1 MKAVL
6 STIFFLSS
14 ILATAQVFINE
25 VAADNKTIIFDDL
38 GNSPD
43 YIEIYNA
50 GSGSVDL
57 SDYYLSDD
65 QDDLSK
71 WQFPSTT
78 LAAGEHLI
86 IWASGSEEISD
97 DLHTNFKL
105 SSSGETVILSTGGSI
120 SDQVTFPALQEDQ
133 AYGRLPDGGSDM
145 TILAAPSPGSTNNS
159 ATEITFSH
167 RGGYYTQPINL
178 SISNIAGHQIK
189 YTTDGSIPTVDS
201 PNFPSELTLED
212 KSTSPNIWS
221 AIPTSPDPDRL
232 SFHGWV
238 APEYLVDKAHTIRV
252 AAFDGSGQLTKTYT
266 QTYFVADDIFEKYNL
281 PILSI
286 VTDGSNLFDDIHGI
300 YVPGQELDADN
311 PEWTGNY
318 FIKEDESERPVHME
332 YYQKDGDLGF
342 AQEAG
347 IRIHG
352 GKTRHAAQK
361 SLRFY
366 ARTEY
371 GSKYFNYPLLPQKDH
386 DQYKRFVLRTS
397 MGAWGGPSVFKDALV
412 HEMVEDLD
420 FESQDHR
427 PVIVFING
435 EYWGIQ
441 EIRDRSDE
449 RYLAYAT
456 GLDTDSIKIADEWN
470 HGYEGLKDYLDD
482 HQPLDHT
489 SYAFVASKLDISSFI
504 DYQIAQMYFK
514 NYDWPA
520 NNNQHWR
527 PTTGDQKWRYLLYDC
542 DATFGDYTYD
552 MMEHNT
558 DADPDHG
565 WPSGAKAHI
574 QRWHFPDDM
583 DHWHETLDE
592 NIRTFIE
599 ERPCYAIQHL
609 EEYFEMDIAFNCN
622 GNPNSNDPEPID
634 ERIAIASNL
643 IHDQIELMNIGDT
656 SVNGNLVIY
665 NGTGSI
671 VLANSYLQIGAQGS
685 ATFDTTSWAA
695 GMYFVR
701 WNNDKKTNIYKVI
714 VQH

>member
-1 MKAVL
+1 
-6 STIFFLSS
+6 
-14 ILATAQVFINE
+14 
-25 VAADNKTIIFDDL
+25 
-38 GNSPD
+38 
-43 YIEIYNA
+43 
-50 GSGSVDL
+50 
-57 SDYYLSDD
+57 
-65 QDDLSK
+65 
-71 WQFPSTT
+71 
-78 LAAGEHLI
+78 
-86 IWASGSEEISD
+86 
-97 DLHTNFKL
+97 
-105 SSSGETVILSTGGSI
+105 
-120 SDQVTFPALQEDQ
+120 
-133 AYGRLPDGGSDM
+133 
-145 TILAAPSPGSTNNS
+145 
-159 ATEITFSH
+159 
-167 RGGYYTQPINL
+167 
-178 SISNIAGHQIK
+178 
-189 YTTDGSIPTVDS
+189 
-201 PNFPSELTLED
+201 
-212 KSTSPNIWS
+212 
-221 AIPTSPDPDRL
+221 
-232 SFHGWV
+232 
-238 APEYLVDKAHTIRV
+238 
-252 AAFDGSGQLTKTYT
+252 
-266 QTYFVADDIFEKYNL
+266 
-281 PILSI
+281 
-286 VTDGSNLFDDIHGI
+286 
-300 YVPGQELDADN
+300 
-311 PEWTGNY
+311 
-318 FIKEDESERPVHME
+318 
-332 YYQKDGDLGF
+332 
-342 AQEAG
+342 
-347 IRIHG
+347 
-352 GKTRHAAQK
+352 
-361 SLRFY
+361 
-366 ARTEY
+366 
-371 GSKYFNYPLLPQKDH
+371 
-386 DQYKRFVLRTS
+386 

-565 WPSGAKAHI
+565 WPSGAKFTYLFRSLLEYEPFAFRFINRYVELLETKFQSEQLLSTLDKFIEKYESDMPAHI